1 MASQPEINRRCEAS
15 RKIDQLLD
23 LEQQPRY
30 RLGQLCRAMLTH
42 QGADLRNLS
51 NSDVVSRVLSPSA
64 SGRDQQFFAAV
75 FLRLLS
81 VLPKEVHDLD
91 NNLRLGV
98 TRLLEKVPKVAQVL
112 GIDKKSQS
120 FERMRALESGAE
132 KAEAYLKDRL
142 APPRQLIPF
151 DKVRQRIMPLY
162 SNSLVSEIIGPFLP
176 DFLSR
181 NAVGVILETIHDY
194 VTAQPRVSTTKYM
207 EAKERLEEVLKDC
220 TRYDTYFVTE
230 FFQPFFKVI
239 LDHLEKHFESS
250 SVNLPGNISLRD
262 RGRKYSLA
270 VPEIEV
276 RLTFVV
282 ENIGAG
288 IAFNVEL
295 SIEVDNRLSVRSPS
309 QYFDCIDP
317 GESFEPVEFLAT
329 VATASDESVLVQY
342 SLKWANGDG
351 SSGESEDLLELQT
364 QPSNIPWEDLEY
376 ADPYS
381 LEPVRKA
388 TELIGRSEQTR
399 QLISKIKAPSI
410 GSFCIYGQRRVGK
423 TSVVATLG
431 SMPEVEDITILY
443 LDTGG
448 FIVPDARETVNK
460 LGKKICT
467 TLLLQRKFLLSELP
481 VPNFDGALS
490 PLDDFLSSVLERD
503 PDLRL
508 VIVLDEFDAL
518 PPQLYRRGEISH
530 ALFMTLRSLSARDQV
545 GFILVG
551 GETMSEILSTQG
563 EVLNK
568 FRPLRIDYMEKGFQ
582 WSDFVEL
589 VRKPVAEWATITDDA
604 IIRLYEVTAGNPFF
618 TKFVCSELV
627 TDMKRRRDAYVT
639 SVEMDFAIRTAVE
652 GAGIN
657 HFQHFWDDGVVATT
671 QERIDEERAS
681 RRRIMVALGEVLR
694 SQKGSNVDNISRKAS
709 RFGID
714 ETEVLR
720 ILTDFEKRK
729 ILVKVDDEYACKVR
743 LFERWLV
750 DKGVN
755 ELGLSLVE
763 EEILRAELK
772 AEEEQRVKKQE
783 INTLVDGWGNYRGKR
798 VTDIAVESWLNQ
810 FDTTEEQRVAF
821 SLLKEIRFYSGALIR
836 EKLRSA
842 HKSILADLAGRGVVR
857 RAADEGAW
865 KVTDNILI
873 SFYGGEGKR
882 GQTYAKLYADE
893 NKIYQDRITSPERL
907 RDQVGSLTDVE
918 GIVFVDD
925 FIGSGRTAR
934 ASLKEALSP
943 IADIVKEL
951 GIDVFL
957 ISISGF
963 ALASEKVERA
973 LAKVVHRIRVSVCD
987 PLNDSDRC
995 FSETSVIFSDQAKR
1009 ARAKEIIE
1017 IYGRA
1022 VFKRNPLGFG
1032 DCQTL
1037 VVFEHTCP
1045 NNSLP
1050 ILWASGPDD
1059 SWHPLFPRP

>member
-1 MASQPEINRRCEAS
+1 MASQPEINLQCEAS

-23 LEQQPRY
+23 LEQQPRD

-51 NSDVVSRVLSPSA
+51 NSDVVSRVLSPSP

-142 APPRQLIPF
+142 APPRQLMPF

-162 SNSLVSEIIGPFLP
+162 SNSLVREIIGPFLP

-181 NAVGVILETIHDY
+181 SAVGVILETIHDY

-220 TRYDTYFVTE
+220 TRYDTHFVTE

-250 SVNLPGNISLRD
+250 SVNLPGTISLRD

-288 IAFNVEL
+288 TAFDVEL
-295 SIEVDNRLSVRSPS
+295 SIEVDDCLSVHSPS
-309 QYFDCIDP
+309 QYFDCIDS
-317 GESFEPVEFLAT
+317 GKSFEPVEFLAT

-342 SLKWANGDG
+342 SLKWTNGDG
-351 SSGESEDLLELQT
+351 SSGESEDFLELQT
-364 QPSNIPWEDLEY
+364 QPRNIPWEDLEY

-381 LEPVRKA
+381 LEPVRNA
-388 TELIGRSEQTR
+388 TDLIGRSEQTR

-423 TSVVATLG
+423 TSVVAALE

-460 LGKKICT
+460 LGRKIC
-467 TLLLQRKFLLSELP
+467 TLLLQRKSLLSGLP

-518 PPQLYRRGEISH
+518 PPQLYRKGEISH
-530 ALFMTLRSLSARDQV
+530 ALFMTLRSLSARDPV

-563 EVLNK
+563 EILNK
-568 FRPLRIDYMEKGFQ
+568 FRPLRIDYMEKESQ

-589 VRKPVAEWATITDDA
+589 VRRPVAEWATITDDA

-627 TDMKRRRDAYVT
+627 ADMKRRRDAYVT
-639 SVEMDFAIRTAVE
+639 SVEMDLAIRIAVE

-681 RRRIMVALGEVLR
+681 RRRIMVALGEVIR
-694 SQKGSNVDNISRKAS
+694 SQKGSNVDNISKKAS

-720 ILTDFEKRK
+720 ILTDSEKRK
-729 ILVKVDDEYACKVR
+729 ILVKVEDEYACKVR

-763 EEILRAELK
+763 EESLCAELK

-783 INTLVDGWGNYRGKR
+783 INTLVNGWENYRGKR

-857 RAADEGAW
+857 RAADEGAR

-907 RDQVGSLTDVE
+907 RDQVGSLTDVK

-934 ASLKEALSP
+934 ASLKDALSP
-943 IADIVKEL
+943 IADIVKKL

-963 ALASEKVERA
+963 ALASEKVERE
-973 LAKVVHRIRVSVCD
+973 LAKVVHGIRVSVCD

-1009 ARAKEIIE
+1009 ARAKEIVE
-1017 IYGRA
+1017 SYGRD
-1022 VFKRNPLGFG
+1022 VSKRNPLGFG
-1032 DCQTL
+1032 NCQAL

>member
-1 MASQPEINRRCEAS
+1 MASQPEINLQCEAS

-23 LEQQPRY
+23 LEQQPRD

-51 NSDVVSRVLSPSA
+51 NSDVVSRVLSPSP

-112 GIDKKSQS
+112 GIDKKSQN

-142 APPRQLIPF
+142 APPRQLMPF

-162 SNSLVSEIIGPFLP
+162 SNSLVREIIGPFLP

-181 NAVGVILETIHDY
+181 SAVGVILETIHDY

-220 TRYDTYFVTE
+220 TRYDTHFVTE

-250 SVNLPGNISLRD
+250 SLNLPGAISLRD

-288 IAFNVEL
+288 RAFDVEL
-295 SIEVDNRLSVRSPS
+295 SIEVDDCLSVHSPS
-309 QYFDCIDP
+309 QYFDCIDS
-317 GESFEPVEFLAT
+317 GKSFEPVEFLAT

-342 SLKWANGDG
+342 SLKWTNGDG
-351 SSGESEDLLELQT
+351 SSGESENFLELQT

-388 TELIGRSEQTR
+388 TDLIGRSEQTR

-423 TSVVATLG
+423 TSVVAALE

-460 LGKKICT
+460 LGRKIC
-467 TLLLQRKFLLSELP
+467 TLLLQRKSLLSGLP

-518 PPQLYRRGEISH
+518 PPQLYRKGEISH
-530 ALFMTLRSLSARDQV
+530 ALFMTLRSLSARDPV

-563 EVLNK
+563 EILNK
-568 FRPLRIDYMEKGFQ
+568 FRPLRIDYMEKESQ

-589 VRKPVAEWATITDDA
+589 VRRPVAEWATITDDA

-627 TDMKRRRDAYVT
+627 ADMKRRRDAYVT
-639 SVEMDFAIRTAVE
+639 SVEMDLAIRIAVE

-694 SQKGSNVDNISRKAS
+694 SQKGSNVDNISKKAS
-709 RFGID
+709 RSGID

-720 ILTDFEKRK
+720 ILTDSEKRK
-729 ILVKVDDEYACKVR
+729 ILVKVEDEYACKVR

-763 EEILRAELK
+763 EESLCAELK

-783 INTLVDGWGNYRGKR
+783 INTLVNGWENYRGKR

-857 RAADEGAW
+857 RAADEGAR

-907 RDQVGSLTDVE
+907 RDQVGSLTDVK

-934 ASLKEALSP
+934 ASLKDALSP
-943 IADIVKEL
+943 IADIVKKL

-963 ALASEKVERA
+963 ALASEKVERE
-973 LAKVVHRIRVSVCD
+973 LAKVVHGIRVSVCD

-1009 ARAKEIIE
+1009 ARAKEIVE
-1017 IYGRA
+1017 SYGRD
-1022 VFKRNPLGFG
+1022 VSKRNPLGFG
-1032 DCQTL
+1032 NCQAL

>member
-1 MASQPEINRRCEAS
+1 M
-15 RKIDQLLD
+15 
-23 LEQQPRY
+23 
-30 RLGQLCRAMLTH
+30 
-42 QGADLRNLS
+42 
-51 NSDVVSRVLSPSA
+51 
-64 SGRDQQFFAAV
+64 
-75 FLRLLS
+75 
-81 VLPKEVHDLD
+81 
-91 NNLRLGV
+91 
-98 TRLLEKVPKVAQVL
+98 
-112 GIDKKSQS
+112 
-120 FERMRALESGAE
+120 
-132 KAEAYLKDRL
+132 
-142 APPRQLIPF
+142 
-151 DKVRQRIMPLY
+151 
-162 SNSLVSEIIGPFLP
+162 
-176 DFLSR
+176 
-181 NAVGVILETIHDY
+181 
-194 VTAQPRVSTTKYM
+194 
-207 EAKERLEEVLKDC
+207 
-220 TRYDTYFVTE
+220 
-230 FFQPFFKVI
+230 
-239 LDHLEKHFESS
+239 
-250 SVNLPGNISLRD
+250 
-262 RGRKYSLA
+262 
-270 VPEIEV
+270 PEIEV

-288 IAFNVEL
+288 TAFDVEL
-295 SIEVDNRLSVRSPS
+295 SIEVDDCLSVHSPS
-309 QYFDCIDP
+309 QYFDCIDS
-317 GESFEPVEFLAT
+317 GKSFEPVEFLAT

-342 SLKWANGDG
+342 SLKWTNGDG
-351 SSGESEDLLELQT
+351 SSGESEDFLELQT
-364 QPSNIPWEDLEY
+364 QPRNIPWEDLEY

-381 LEPVRKA
+381 LEPVRNA
-388 TELIGRSEQTR
+388 TDLIGRSEQTR

-423 TSVVATLG
+423 TSVVAALE

-460 LGKKICT
+460 LGRKIC
-467 TLLLQRKFLLSELP
+467 TLLLQRKSLLSGLP

-518 PPQLYRRGEISH
+518 PPQLYRKGEISH
-530 ALFMTLRSLSARDQV
+530 ALFMTLRSLSARDPV
-545 GFILVG
+545 GFILVV

-563 EVLNK
+563 EILNK
-568 FRPLRIDYMEKGFQ
+568 FRPLRIDYMEKESQ

-589 VRKPVAEWATITDDA
+589 VRRPVAEWATITDDA

-627 TDMKRRRDAYVT
+627 ADMKRRRDAYVT
-639 SVEMDFAIRTAVE
+639 SVEMDLAIRIAVE

-681 RRRIMVALGEVLR
+681 RRRIMVALGEVIR
-694 SQKGSNVDNISRKAS
+694 SQKGSNVDNISKKAS

-720 ILTDFEKRK
+720 ILTDSEKRK
-729 ILVKVDDEYACKVR
+729 ILVKVEDEYACKVR

-763 EEILRAELK
+763 EESLCAELK

-783 INTLVDGWGNYRGKR
+783 INTLVNGWENYRGKR

-857 RAADEGAW
+857 RAADEGAR

-882 GQTYAKLYADE
+882 GQTYAKLYAD
-893 NKIYQDRITSPERL
+893 
-907 RDQVGSLTDVE
+907 
-918 GIVFVDD
+918 
-925 FIGSGRTAR
+925 
-934 ASLKEALSP
+934 
-943 IADIVKEL
+943 
-951 GIDVFL
+951 
-957 ISISGF
+957 
-963 ALASEKVERA
+963 
-973 LAKVVHRIRVSVCD
+973 
-987 PLNDSDRC
+987 
-995 FSETSVIFSDQAKR
+995 
-1009 ARAKEIIE
+1009 
-1017 IYGRA
+1017 
-1022 VFKRNPLGFG
+1022 
-1032 DCQTL
+1032 
-1037 VVFEHTCP
+1037 
-1045 NNSLP
+1045 
-1050 ILWASGPDD
+1050 
-1059 SWHPLFPRP
+1059 